1 MACTTVCHG
10 YATLLDGSNSTCTR
24 ALMHTH
30 VASHMQVE
38 QLAANVTRQQNA
50 LQLQLEEVAQRWRR
64 APQRFEGSMVPVSSY
79 VPGDTVVFNFVG
91 NFSQAFLSLN
101 AATVMV
107 QVWGAQ
113 GGAAGWNGGNGPGAL
128 GGYARGML
136 AVTHESYR
144 VFVGGQGQSGGS
156 WRAGGGG
163 GGGATDVRPGN
174 VSDVNTVNA
183 LSARL
188 IVAGGGGGSCSSDP
202 WGCVGGVGVGGGAR
216 GGDGRNNPLSGANST
231 HGGLGYDSIRGSFGS
246 AGFEACNTDIRPISA
261 AGGWNGGGCGGGNVC
276 LGGGGGGWY
285 GGGSGNACGGGGSG
299 YLSSQLLNGTMLSGV
314 RAGHGLAVVEIL
326 TTI

>member
-1 MACTTVCHG
+1 
-10 YATLLDGSNSTCTR
+10 
-24 ALMHTH
+24 MHTH
-30 VASHMQVE
+30 TWAHLQVE
-38 QLAANVTRQQNA
+38 QLAANVTQQQNA

-113 GGAAGWNGGNGPGAL
+113 GGAAAVNERNGPGAL
-128 GGYARGML
+128 GGYARGTL

-174 VSDVNTVNA
+174 VSFQSDSADA

-188 IVAGGGGGSCSSDP
+188 IVAGGGGGSCGQAP
-202 WGCVGGVGVGGGAR
+202 LGGLGVGGGAR
-216 GGDGRNNPLSGANST
+216 GGTADNGPPSGANST
-231 HGGLGYDSIRGSFGS
+231 HGGIGWNNVAGMVRGLFGS
-246 AGFEACNTDIRPISA
+246 AGGQCGHPLLPISA
-261 AGGWNGGGCGGGNVC
+261 AGGWNGGGCGGGPGSSC
-276 LGGGGGGWY
+276 IAGGGGGWY
-285 GGGSGNACGGGGSG
+285 GGGPGDYLGVRGGGGGSG
-299 YLSSQLLNGTMLSGV
+299 YLSSQLLDGTMLSGV
-314 RAGHGLAVVEIL
+314 RAGHGLAVIEIL

>member
-1 MACTTVCHG
+1 MAM
-10 YATLLDGSNSTCTR
+10 LLGGSNSTCINE
-24 ALMHTH
+24 LMHTH
-30 VASHMQVE
+30 AASHMQVE
-38 QLAANVTRQQNA
+38 QLAANVTRQQNV
-50 LQLQLEEVAQRWRR
+50 LQVQLAEVAQRWRR

-79 VPGDTVVFNFVG
+79 VPGDAVVFNFVG

-113 GGAAGWNGGNGPGAL
+113 GGAAGMFERNGPGAL
-128 GGYARGML
+128 GGYARGTL

-144 VFVGGQGQSGGS
+144 VFVGGQGQGGGS
-156 WRAGGGG
+156 WRAGSGG

-174 VSDVNTVNA
+174 VSDVDTVEA

-188 IVAGGGGGSCSSDP
+188 IVAGGGGGSCGNDP
-202 WGCVGGVGVGGGAR
+202 LGGWGVGGGAR
-216 GGDGRNNPLSGANST
+216 GGVGIYHRLSGANNT
-231 HGGLGYDSIRGSFGS
+231 HGGLGYNGRRGSFGS
-246 AGFEACNTDIRPISA
+246 AGLEACKSPEAISA
-261 AGGWNGGGCGGGNVC
+261 AGGWNGGGCGGNDVC
-276 LGGGGGGWY
+276 LAGGGGGWY
-285 GGGSGNACGGGGSG
+285 GGGPGGGGGSG
-299 YLSSQLLNGTMLSGV
+299 YLSSQLLDGTMLSGV